1 MDDII
6 KALSELLSQSPKPK
20 GGIADSMKGA
30 DFIGRRLTR
39 SEVGDNAII
48 GSKLTDASRF
58 NPFSVRNIGVNN
70 RYIMMR
76 EYADDLAKRFEQ
88 TIQFIKN
95 NPDVRLTQAQ
105 KDNILYNVGVYRR
118 VSKEKNKIEQ
128 GLTEQGKNVDEIFN
142 NRTQS
147 LPDEMLTVEDQ
158 LEKFFRNIEKLQK
171 KVKETE
177 SIFDDTVPPER
188 KERLARLYYGK
199 GYTNNNSSL
208 YRGLGSNFLPKLHEA
223 GIIKLDDKIYDNL
236 KNGRHHH
243 GGAMT
248 FAPDPI
254 RIWRYHFG
262 DDVFDKM
269 DNWNYNDG
277 ETVFEWL
284 KRNNIEPVV
293 KSGPSS
299 ATDYMHPVEIM
310 ERLKEENKLFNVYKN
325 PKAESSQGYINID
338 DPKQQL
344 DRIGF
349 HGENIRFLEDSLQK
363 SSPDDFREY
372 MAAKPKPEKPGGI
385 TQLPVAEN
393 FLDKM
398 EKQYTEAVKTK
409 KELMPDSDHPN
420 YELLQQS
427 LRDAEDA
434 LTALKITRNKKLPED
449 QQKEFFDKLRTRNIG
464 RESRVKLNI
473 EDYMKDETAPSK
485 AGKGR
490 FTKAEVLIQRLQ
502 NTLKT
507 DKDPYVQENFPNFI
521 RELQDNPELANNPNV
536 QEAFGLTDLSETTNQ
551 RLVEYDDGT
560 LDFFTKGQ
568 KKGMGSVQ
576 QLVDEFGISFEEA
589 TKIKTMEPEDQ
600 VLEIERLRTLLNRDK
615 PKNAEGGL
623 IGLHI

>member
-1 MDDII
+1 
-6 KALSELLSQSPKPK
+6 
-20 GGIADSMKGA
+20 
-30 DFIGRRLTR
+30 
-39 SEVGDNAII
+39 
-48 GSKLTDASRF
+48 
-58 NPFSVRNIGVNN
+58 
-70 RYIMMR
+70 
-76 EYADDLAKRFEQ
+76 
-88 TIQFIKN
+88 
-95 NPDVRLTQAQ
+95 
-105 KDNILYNVGVYRR
+105 
-118 VSKEKNKIEQ
+118 
-128 GLTEQGKNVDEIFN
+128 
-142 NRTQS
+142 
-147 LPDEMLTVEDQ
+147 
-158 LEKFFRNIEKLQK
+158 
-171 KVKETE
+171 
-177 SIFDDTVPPER
+177 
-188 KERLARLYYGK
+188 
-199 GYTNNNSSL
+199 
-208 YRGLGSNFLPKLHEA
+208 
-223 GIIKLDDKIYDNL
+223 
-236 KNGRHHH
+236 
-243 GGAMT
+243 MT

-284 KRNNIEPVV
+284 KRNNIEPIV

-325 PKAESSQGYINID
+325 PKSESSQGYINID
-338 DPKQQL
+338 DPRQQL

-363 SSPDDFREY
+363 NSPDDFREY
-372 MAAKPKPEKPGGI
+372 MAAKPKSETTSEVTPIKEGIGSLSKDYDDALFDQKAKKEIEKNVKKNKEELEKVSEIEGLSEDLKTKSGKEADDLLDDI
-385 TQLPVAEN
+385 VKKSEELSSSKKD
-393 FLDKM
+393 FLTKM
-398 EKQYTEAVKTK
+398 EEQYTEMVKNK

-485 AGKGR
+485 AGKGQ

-536 QEAFGLTDLSETTNQ
+536 QEAFGITDLSETTNQ

-568 KKGMGSVQ
+568 KKGMDSVQ

-623 IGLHI
+623 IGLHIWSNT